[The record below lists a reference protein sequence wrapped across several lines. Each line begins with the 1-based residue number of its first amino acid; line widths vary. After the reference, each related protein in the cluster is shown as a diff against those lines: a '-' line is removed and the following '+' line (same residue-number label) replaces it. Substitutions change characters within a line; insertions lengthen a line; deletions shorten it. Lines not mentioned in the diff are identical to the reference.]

1 MHSRQTMQLTFLLS
15 VSILLFATSAAA
27 SQAPVQMRAV
37 RMHDYGSSEVLR
49 VEQAP
54 MPTPAA
60 GHVRIRVHAA
70 GVNPVDWKVR
80 AGRLKRNVPLTL
92 PHILGRDVA
101 GTIDA
106 VGNGVARWKAGDQ
119 VIALIPLKPAGGGA
133 FSEYVIV
140 AAQDVAPKPA
150 RLSFEEA
157 AGIPVASLA
166 AWRTLIEVADVQRG
180 QRVLIHGGAGGVG
193 SAAVQLA
200 HWRGAHVIATA
211 SERNHQYLK
220 SIGADETIDY
230 RTTRFEEVVKNA
242 DVVLDTVGGDTLQ
255 RSVAVVREGGMLLT
269 VVGMPSSQA
278 CTERKIRCP
287 NPDDDE
293 PEHAGE
299 RLEKIGQLYDSG
311 KLKMTIQ
318 TVLPLEQASKALEL
332 SETGHT
338 RGKIILRVL
347 AE

>member
-1 MHSRQTMQLTFLLS
+1 MQLTFLLS

-27 SQAPVQMRAV
+27 SQSPTQMRAV

-54 MPTPAA
+54 VPIPAA

-80 AGRLKRNVPLTL
+80 AGRLKRNVPLPL

-106 VGNGVARWKAGDQ
+106 VGSGVTRWKAGDQ
-119 VIALIPLKPAGGGA
+119 VIALIPLKPVGGGA
-133 FSEYVIV
+133 FSEYVVV
-140 AAQDVAPKPA
+140 AAKDVAPKPA

-211 SERNHQYLK
+211 SERNHEYLK
-220 SIGADETIDY
+220 SIGADATIDY
-230 RTTRFEEVVKNA
+230 RTTRFEDVAKNM
-242 DVVLDTVGGDTLQ
+242 DVVLDTVGADTLQ
-255 RSVAVVREGGMLLT
+255 RSVAVVREGGMLLSI
-269 VVGMPSSQA
+269 VGMPSAQA
-278 CTERKIRCP
+278 CSERKIRCP
-287 NPDDDE
+287 DPDDGE
-293 PEHAGE
+293 PDHAGE
-299 RLEKIGQLYDSG
+299 RLEKISQLYDSG
-311 KLKMTIQ
+311 KLKMTLQ
-318 TVLPLEQASKALEL
+318 TVLPLEQAGKALEL